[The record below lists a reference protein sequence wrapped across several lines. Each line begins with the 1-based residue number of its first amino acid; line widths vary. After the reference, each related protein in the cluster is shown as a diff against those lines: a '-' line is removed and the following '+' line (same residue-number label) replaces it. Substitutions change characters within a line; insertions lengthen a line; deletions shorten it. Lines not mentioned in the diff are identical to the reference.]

1 MSYTAYVTA
10 TEYTTMGYSTIDATE
25 LNAYLL
31 KASRD
36 VDTLTFNRIVA
47 KGFDN
52 LTEFQQ
58 DIIKQV
64 VCEQANFLYENAD
77 AIDSILS
84 SYSINSV
91 SMTFGTGFNVAMENG
106 LPVQKTVYSLLE
118 QTGLC
123 WRGAV

>member
-1 MSYTAYVTA
+1 MSYTPYVTA
-10 TEYTTMGYSTIDATE
+10 TEYADMGYSTIGTDD

-36 VDTLTFNRIVA
+36 IDTLTFNRIVA
-47 KGFDN
+47 IGFDE

-58 DIIKQV
+58 GIIKQV